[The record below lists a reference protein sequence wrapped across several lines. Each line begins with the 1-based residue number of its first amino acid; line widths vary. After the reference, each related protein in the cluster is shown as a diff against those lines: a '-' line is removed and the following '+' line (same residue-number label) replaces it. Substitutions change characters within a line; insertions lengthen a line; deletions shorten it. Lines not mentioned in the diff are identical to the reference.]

1 MTTRTQPLAPPATVP
16 GQGSRSA
23 TGPGVPVAPPVRATG
38 RSGTAAPELLAPPA
52 VPGRGRGRE
61 PAARAIEIP
70 ALLLR
75 SMRPRQWAKN
85 GVVLIGLVF
94 ARELGKPDQVAR
106 AVLGVLVFCVLAG
119 AVYLAND
126 LLDLDKD
133 RLHPTK
139 RNRPLAS
146 GRLPVAVGAVASGA
160 LVLAGLLTAF
170 VLSRDFFAV
179 AVAYLALQAA
189 YIGLLKHLVI
199 LDVMVLAAG
208 FVLRAVAGALV
219 VDVPIS
225 PWLYVCTMLLA
236 LFLALGKRRQELVLL
251 SGAAAGHRPSLEQ
264 YSVRLLDQLIQVVT
278 TSLVFAYM
286 LYTFSA
292 ENLPKSHAM
301 MLTIPFVLY
310 GLFRY
315 LYLVHER
322 GEGGSPEEVLL
333 RDRPTFACVA
343 LWVLTA
349 VLILYL
355 TPRG

>member
-1 MTTRTQPLAPPATVP
+1 MTTRAQPLAQVRSTGAT
-16 GQGSRSA
+16 Q
-23 TGPGVPVAPPVRATG
+23 
-38 RSGTAAPELLAPPA
+38 
-52 VPGRGRGRE
+52 
-61 PAARAIEIP
+61 IP

-75 SMRPRQWAKN
+75 SMRPRQWTKN

-94 ARELGKPDQVAR
+94 ARDLGNPEQVAR
-106 AVLGVLVFCVLAG
+106 ALLALVIFCLVSG

-126 LLDLDKD
+126 LIDLDKD

-139 RNRPLAS
+139 RRRPLAS
-146 GRLPVAVGAVASGA
+146 GRLPVEVAVVATVG
-160 LVLAGLLTAF
+160 LVLVGLLASYA
-170 VLSRDFFAV
+170 LSVPFLV
-179 AVAYLALQAA
+179 AVVAYFALQAA
-189 YIGLLKHLVI
+189 YIGALKHLVI
-199 LDVMVLAAG
+199 LDVMALAAG
-208 FVLRAVAGALV
+208 FVLRAVAGAV
-219 VDVPIS
+219 AVDVPIS

-251 SGAAAGHRPSLEQ
+251 SGAAAGHRPALEQ
-264 YSVRLLDQLIQVVT
+264 YSVSLLDQLIQVVT

-292 ENLPKSHAM
+292 ENLPKNHAM

-333 RDRPTFACVA
+333 RDRATTACVVF
-343 LWVLTA
+343 WGLTA

-355 TPRG
+355 SPKT

>member
-1 MTTRTQPLAPPATVP
+1 VTV
-16 GQGSRSA
+16 RSDA
-23 TGPGVPVAPPVRATG
+23 IDREGAARVA
-38 RSGTAAPELLAPPA
+38 A
-52 VPGRGRGRE
+52 VPG
-61 PAARAIEIP
+61 
-70 ALLLR
+70 LLLR
-75 SMRPRQWAKN
+75 SMRPRQWTKN

-94 ARELGKPDQVAR
+94 ARELGAVEQLTR
-106 AVLGVLVFCVLAG
+106 AVIALLVFCVVSG
-119 AVYLAND
+119 AVYIVND
-126 LLDLDKD
+126 LLDLQKD

-139 RNRPLAS
+139 RRRPLAS
-146 GRLPVAVGAVASGA
+146 GRLPVQAAIVAACVLILLGLLVSY
-160 LVLAGLLTAF
+160 VLAAE
-170 VLSRDFFAV
+170 FFAV
-179 AVAYLALQAA
+179 IVAYLALQAA

-199 LDVMVLAAG
+199 LDVMALAAG
-208 FVLRAVAGALV
+208 FVLRAVAGAV
-219 VDVPIS
+219 AVNVPIS

-251 SGAAAGHRPSLEQ
+251 SGDAAGHRPALEQ
-264 YSVRLLDQLIQVVT
+264 YSVGLLDQLIQVVT

-333 RDRPTFACVA
+333 RDHATLACVA
-343 LWVLTA
+343 LWGLSA
-349 VLILYL
+349 VLIIYL
-355 TPRG
+355 SPPA